1 MHRLIALTVVMLI
14 VAAPA
19 YAQEPD
25 AKQIAQERAAAEHD
39 APLLADVLQLKPGMT
54 VADIGAGGGAF
65 TVVLGRI
72 LGSNSKV
79 FATDI
84 GQRQLGEI
92 RAYAEKEGLKN
103 VTVLEGG
110 AASTNLPDSCCDAM
124 FMRDVYHHV
133 TAPEAFNKS
142 LFASLKPGG
151 RLAILDFRPQ
161 PGSKLF
167 PGVPANRG
175 GHGIPPPIVED
186 ELKAAGFTHLQTIER
201 WPPDDK
207 NPLFLV
213 LFMKPAQAAAAQRP
227 EPNALG
233 QPLLDASGNPR
244 EDAFF
249 ETPLAPE
256 DAKYRD
262 LQAARLKQILLE
274 TSAISQRDKAT
285 GNLYWG
291 RNVGTKGHEWA
302 QDWAEAY
309 FKKHNLQNIHRKTFD
324 LAPQWAATSFEI
336 QFAAGGKTYN
346 LPSARPAED
355 SHLPVGGLDLDVAW
369 VGTGSAADFAGRDV
383 KGKAVLIQ
391 DIPTPGVLRHSIV
404 LEGAIRRAFDN
415 GAAAVGMMY
424 GISDNF
430 ALWELPTSGRPGFV
444 VGYEDG
450 KVIRDLIGQGQRATV
465 KLRLD
470 AREVQGLKTA
480 SVIGTL
486 PGTTDEEVIVI
497 AHLDA
502 FFDGALDN
510 GSGLAVMM
518 GLLEHFAKLPASARK
533 RSIRFIASAGHH
545 GGPGTRWLYEDR
557 DKELTKTALMI
568 NLEHV
573 SVVRTKYWG
582 PKLRKTTAVAPMRWW
597 VWGSKPLL
605 DVALNS
611 FKRFNISLTA
621 DMDDG
626 ASGEMGQV
634 ARSAPSIQVISS
646 PEVKHTE
653 QDTAEWVPAVGL
665 QQIARAYAKIIDD
678 IGKYS
683 LQQLRP
689 ARAAVTSAP

>member
-1 MHRLIALTVVMLI
+1 MKVIALVVALT
-14 VAAPA
+14 AAIPA

-25 AKQIAQERAAAEHD
+25 AKQIAQERQQAEI
-39 APLLADVLQLKPGMT
+39 DVPELVKVLDLKPGMT
-54 VADIGAGGGAF
+54 VADVGAGGGAF
-65 TVVLGRI
+65 TVVLGHWIGDGRV
-72 LGSNSKV
+72 L
-79 FATDI
+79 ATDI
-84 GQRQLGEI
+84 GERQLREI

-103 VTVLEGG
+103 VTVIEG
-110 AASTNLPDSCCDAM
+110 AAAATNLPPSCCDAI
-124 FMRDVYHHV
+124 FMRDVYHHI
-133 TAPEAFNKS
+133 TATEAFDKS
-142 LFASLKPGG
+142 LLASLKPGG
-151 RLAILDFRPQ
+151 RLAIIDFRGR
-161 PGSKLF
+161 PGSAI
-167 PGVPANRG
+167 PAGVPANRG
-175 GHGIPPPIVED
+175 GHGIPPEVVVD
-186 ELKAAGFTHLQTIER
+186 ELTAAGFTHVRTMDPWLGDR
-201 WPPDDK
+201 R
-207 NPLFLV
+207 NAMFLV
-213 LFMKPAQAAAAQRP
+213 LFQKPVPAVAAARP

-233 QPLLDASGNPR
+233 QPLLDAAGNPR

-249 ETPLAPE
+249 EAPLAPE

-262 LQAARLKQILLE
+262 LQAAHLKQILLE

-285 GNLYWG
+285 GNLFWG
-291 RNVGTKGHEWA
+291 RNVGTSGHGWA

-309 FKKHNLQNIHRKTFD
+309 FKKHNLQNVHRKTFD
-324 LAPQWAATSFEI
+324 LAPQWAAKSYDI
-336 QFAAGGKTYN
+336 QFSAGGKSYK
-346 LPSARPAED
+346 LKSARPAED
-355 SHLPVGGLDLDVAW
+355 SMLPAGGLDLDVVW
-369 VGTGSAADFAGRDV
+369 TGTGSAADFAGRDV

-391 DIPTPGVLRHSIV
+391 DIPTPGVLRHSIA
-404 LEGAIRRAFDN
+404 LEGAIKRAFDN

-430 ALWELPTSGRPGFV
+430 ALWELPTGGRPGFV

-450 KVIRDLIGQGQRATV
+450 KVIRDLIGQGQRVTAN
-465 KLRLD
+465 LRLD
-470 AREVQGLKTA
+470 AEERSGLKTA

-486 PGTTDEEVIVI
+486 PGATDEEVIVI

-518 GLLEHFAKLPASARK
+518 GLLEHFAKVPQSARK
-533 RSIRFIASAGHH
+533 RGIRFIASAGHH

-557 DKELTKTALMI
+557 EKELARTALMI

-582 PKLRKTTAVAPMRWW
+582 PRLRKTTAVAPMRWW
-597 VWGSKPLL
+597 VWGGTPLL
-605 DVALNS
+605 DVALNA

-665 QQIARAYAKIIDD
+665 QQIARAYARIIDD
-678 IGKYS
+678 INKYS

-689 ARAAVTSAP
+689 AKPAITSAR

>member
-1 MHRLIALTVVMLI
+1 MYRLTALTVATLI

-19 YAQEPD
+19 FAQEPD
-25 AKQIAQERAAAEHD
+25 AKQIAQERQQAEI
-39 APLLADVLQLKPGMT
+39 DVPELVKVLDLQPGMT
-54 VADIGAGGGAF
+54 IADVGAGGGAF
-65 TVVLGRI
+65 TVVLGHWIGDGR
-72 LGSNSKV
+72 V
-79 FATDI
+79 YATDI
-84 GQRQLGEI
+84 GQRQLRVI
-92 RAYAEKEGLKN
+92 REYADKEGLKN
-103 VTVLEGG
+103 ITVIEG
-110 AASTNLPDSCCDAM
+110 AAAATNLPANCCDAI

-133 TAPEAFNKS
+133 TAIDAFNKS
-142 LFASLKPGG
+142 LLASLKPGG
-151 RLAILDFRPQ
+151 RLAIIDFRGR
-161 PGSKLF
+161 PGSAV
-167 PGVPANRG
+167 PDGVPANRG
-175 GHGIPPPIVED
+175 GHGIPPEIVAD
-186 ELKAAGFTHLQTIER
+186 EIKAAGFTHVRTMDPWLGDR
-201 WPPDDK
+201 R
-207 NPLFLV
+207 NAMFLV
-213 LFMKPAQAAAAQRP
+213 LFTKPVPAIAAARQ

-233 QPLLDASGNPR
+233 QPLLDAAGNPR

-249 ETPLAPE
+249 EAPLAPE

-285 GNLYWG
+285 GNLFWG

-302 QDWAEAY
+302 QEWAEAY

-324 LAPQWAATSFEI
+324 LAPQWTPKSFEI
-336 QFAAGGKTYN
+336 QFAAGGKTYS
-346 LPSARPAED
+346 LSSARPAED
-355 SHLPVGGLDLDVAW
+355 SVVPSGGLDLDVAW

-404 LEGAIRRAFDN
+404 LEGAIKRAYDN

-430 ALWELPTSGRPGFV
+430 AMWELPTGGRPGFV

-450 KVIRDLIGQGQRATV
+450 KIIRDLIGQGQRVTV

-470 AREVQGLKTA
+470 ARETPGLKTA

-510 GSGLAVMM
+510 GSGLAVMV
-518 GLLEHFAKLPASARK
+518 GLLEHFAKVPQSARK

-545 GGPGTRWLYEDR
+545 GGPGTRWLYENR

-582 PKLRKTTAVAPMRWW
+582 PRLRKTTAVAPMRWW
-597 VWGSKPLL
+597 VWGGRPLL
-605 DVALNS
+605 DVAVNS

-621 DMDDG
+621 DMDEG

-665 QQIARAYAKIIDD
+665 QQIARAYARIIDD

-683 LQQLRP
+683 LQQLQP
-689 ARAAVTSAP
+689 ARAAITSAR